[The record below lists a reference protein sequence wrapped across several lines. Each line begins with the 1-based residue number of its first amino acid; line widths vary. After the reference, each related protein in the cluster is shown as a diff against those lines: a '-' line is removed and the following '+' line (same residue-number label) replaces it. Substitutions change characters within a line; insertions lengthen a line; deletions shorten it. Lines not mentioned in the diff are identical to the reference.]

1 MNKIHGRLNFLILSQ
16 TMLANAMALPDGSSS
31 LKLVRTLLSNPVD
44 AWYSA
49 AYLEPYYK
57 VRFLGRDLIY
67 VSDPDVIQAILL
79 THEDSFPKGPVE
91 MRMLRSVTGRGLFT
105 TEGQEWRRQRRAASS
120 AFRQNS
126 LDAMIPV
133 MNDAAQRSVMRLSN
147 GPNIVDVHQ
156 EMIAATF
163 QIIHSTMLSGGE
175 GIINEERA
183 ARAIETILETVG
195 KPDPLDL
202 MGAPP
207 GMPRPWGR
215 KARKAIRQIRD
226 DAQLVIDHRKKKS
239 ELGDDLLGLMLA
251 AKDSK
256 TGKPLS
262 NIQVRDNLLTFI
274 AAGHETTALALTW
287 SLYLLGHHPDWQIA
301 LRDEVLNVCGDR
313 RITADDL
320 KRLTLIE
327 QVINEAMRLY
337 PPAPA
342 IDRIAKT
349 DLNLHGLDI
358 KKGDFIVIGI
368 MPLHRHEK
376 LWNNP
381 NDFDP
386 TRFEREKIKSKHKF
400 SFIPFSGGPRVCIG
414 LRFAMMEATIILA
427 NLVREFNFSPAHDNP
442 VRLISRITLRPEGGM
457 PMEIGSH

>member
-1 MNKIHGRLNFLILSQ
+1 
-16 TMLANAMALPDGSSS
+16 MLANARTLPDGSSPFR
-31 LKLVRTLLSNPVD
+31 LVRTLLTNPVD

-49 AYLEPYYK
+49 AYLELYYK

-67 VSDPDVIQAILL
+67 VSDPDIIQAVLL
-79 THEDSFPKGPVE
+79 THEDKFPKGPVE

-105 TEGQEWRRQRRAASS
+105 TEGPEWRRQRRAASG

-126 LDAMIPV
+126 LNAMIPV
-133 MNDAAQRSVMRLSN
+133 MNDAAEKSVARLSK
-147 GPNIVDVHQ
+147 GPAIVDVHQ

-175 GIINEERA
+175 GVIDEKRA
-183 ARAIETILETVG
+183 ARAIEIILDTVG

-215 KARKAIRQIRD
+215 KARRAVRQIQD
-226 DAQLVIDHRKKKS
+226 DAQLVIDHRRKKL

-251 AKDSK
+251 AKDPK
-256 TGKPLS
+256 TGESLS
-262 NIQVRDNLLTFI
+262 NIQIRDNLLTFI

-287 SLYLLGHHPDWQIA
+287 SLYLLGHHPDWQKA
-301 LRDEVLNVCGDR
+301 VKEEVTRVCGNKA
-313 RITADDL
+313 ITADDL
-320 KRLTLIE
+320 KKLKLTE

-342 IDRIAKT
+342 IDRVAKT
-349 DLNLHGLDI
+349 DIQIHGVDI
-358 KKGDFIVIGI
+358 KKGDFIIIGI
-368 MPLHRHEK
+368 MPLHRHK
-376 LWNNP
+376 LLWKDP
-381 NDFDP
+381 DTFDP
-386 TRFEREKIKSKHKF
+386 GRFDSEEAKTRHRF

-414 LRFAMMEATIILA
+414 LRFAMMEASIILA
-427 NLVREFNFSPAHDNP
+427 SLVRAYNFSLENDKPI
-442 VRLISRITLRPEGGM
+442 RLVSRITLRPEGGM
-457 PMEIGSH
+457 PMKIEKYQAK

>member
-1 MNKIHGRLNFLILSQ
+1 
-16 TMLANAMALPDGSSS
+16 
-31 LKLVRTLLSNPVD
+31 LVRTLLTNPVD

-67 VSDPDVIQAILL
+67 VSDPDIIQAVLL
-79 THEDSFPKGPVE
+79 THEDKFPKGPVE

-105 TEGQEWRRQRRAASS
+105 TEGPEWRRQRRAASG

-126 LDAMIPV
+126 LNALIPV
-133 MNDAAQRSVMRLSN
+133 MNDAAEKSVARLSK
-147 GPNIVDVHQ
+147 GPAIVDVHQ

-175 GIINEERA
+175 GIIDEVRA
-183 ARAIETILETVG
+183 ARAIEIILDTVG

-215 KARKAIRQIRD
+215 KARRAVRQIQN
-226 DAQLVIDHRKKKS
+226 DAQLVIDHRRKKS

-251 AKDSK
+251 AKDPK
-256 TGKPLS
+256 TGESLS
-262 NIQVRDNLLTFI
+262 NLQIRDNLLTFI

-287 SLYLLGHHPDWQIA
+287 SLYLLGHHPDWQNA
-301 LRDEVLNVCGDR
+301 VREEVGRVCGNKA
-313 RITADDL
+313 ITADDL
-320 KRLTLIE
+320 KKLKLTK

-342 IDRIAKT
+342 IDRVAKT
-349 DLNLHGLDI
+349 DIQIHGVDI
-358 KKGDFIVIGI
+358 KKGDFIIIGI
-368 MPLHRHEK
+368 MPLHRHK
-376 LWNNP
+376 LLWKDP
-381 NDFDP
+381 DTFDP
-386 TRFEREKIKSKHKF
+386 TRFDGKNVKAMHRF
-400 SFIPFSGGPRVCIG
+400 AFIPFSGGPRVCIG
-414 LRFAMMEATIILA
+414 LRFAMMEASIILA
-427 NLVREFNFSPAHDNP
+427 SLVRAYNFSPENDKP
-442 VRLISRITLRPEGGM
+442 IRLVSRITLRPEGGM
-457 PMEIGSH
+457 PMKIENIKQSE